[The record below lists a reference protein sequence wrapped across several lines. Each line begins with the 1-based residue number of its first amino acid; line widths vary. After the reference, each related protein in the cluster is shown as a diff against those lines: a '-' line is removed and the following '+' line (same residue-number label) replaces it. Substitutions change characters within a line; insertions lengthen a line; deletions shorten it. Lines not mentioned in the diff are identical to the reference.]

1 MKKLYKNIL
10 DNIQSIIK
18 SEKNW
23 IEEEFYRKVVR
34 NTFIINM
41 GYECDNLF
49 KKEWSNA
56 FQKKDLLILGSI
68 KNR

>member
-23 IEEEFYRKVVR
+23 IEEEFYREVVR

-41 GYECDNLF
+41 DMNEIIYLRRNGVTLS
-49 KKEWSNA
+49 KK
-56 FQKKDLLILGSI
+56 KIY
-68 KNR
+68 